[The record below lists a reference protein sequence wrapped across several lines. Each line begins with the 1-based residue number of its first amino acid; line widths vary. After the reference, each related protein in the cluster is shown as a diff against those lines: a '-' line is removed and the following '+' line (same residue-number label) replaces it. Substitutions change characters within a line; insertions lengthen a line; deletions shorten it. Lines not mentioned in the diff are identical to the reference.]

1 MAMFYSYKKFLIT
14 KWDSPFH
21 KEVVRR
27 INAFVFVRA
36 KQPVGGGEDF
46 TQDMEAAMTRVL
58 VLDSDDELDAGVL
71 SDEDN
76 GSRPQVPAQ
85 TEPSITVSNSN
96 GVREQVSTATFDDSS
111 SPLSSDDSAE
121 GMRYIGL

>member
-1 MAMFYSYKKFLIT
+1 MFHSYKKFLIT

-76 GSRPQVPAQ
+76 ESRLQVPAQ
-85 TEPSITVSNSN
+85 AEPSITAANSN
-96 GVREQVSTATFDDSS
+96 GVREQVSTETLDDPSL
-111 SPLSSDDSAE
+111 LSSNDSAE
-121 GMRYIGL
+121 GMCYIGF